1 MTSKALF
8 FAVSGQTCSGRLSLY
23 NGLRH
28 ELPRRFPYVEFEFIG
43 KPFSEDLQHPL
54 LWSSVERRRFPT
66 AKLLDRWG
74 DLEQFNKH
82 KGLEQLLKTG
92 KIVVSH
98 GFGLDAMMYA
108 AACATCTDQN
118 DEAFRMH
125 DLLVKDRLSLNSI
138 TPPTYLITQA
148 DDTITVDRMLQKHPL
163 GNIRRDVLME
173 FVKYE
178 KGVMDRYSHLKG
190 QHLEFINSSGPV
202 NSLVERGVSF
212 ISAHIHQRDIHVA

>member
-1 MTSKALF
+1 MTPKALF

-28 ELPRRFPYVEFEFIG
+28 ELPRRFPNTEFEFIG
-43 KPFSEDLQHPL
+43 KPFGEDLQHPL
-54 LWSSVERRRFPT
+54 LWSSAERKRFPT

-82 KGLEQLLKTG
+82 KGLEQLLKAD
-92 KIVVSH
+92 KVVVSY

-125 DLLVKDRLSLNSI
+125 DLLVKDRLSLNGI

-148 DDTITVDRMLQKHPL
+148 DDTTTVDRMLQKHPL
-163 GNIRRDVLME
+163 SNIRREVLTE
-173 FVKYE
+173 FVRYE
-178 KGVMDRYSHLKG
+178 EGVIDRYGRLKG
-190 QHLEFINSSGPV
+190 QHLEFINSGGPV
-202 NSLVERGVSF
+202 NSLVERGASL
-212 ISAHIHQRDIHVA
+212 ISAYIHARNIHVA